1 MSLFGRRERREIR
14 ELNAY
19 VDRLRAQR
27 DKAVKGEETAVFN
40 RQQVLAQY
48 AALDEKYIA
57 VCIVNNCLTKDL
69 VKAAEDLAASRR
81 VEAGLARQLHAMA
94 QPVEPTDEHMDEL
107 NRLLAELHAE
117 KQRADHLQQ
126 RLDQV
131 LGLDDAAVAL
141 GASWQGRR
149 QKHMQFDKPTAAGE
163 AS

>member
-40 RQQVLAQY
+40 RRQISEQY

-57 VCIVNNCLTKDL
+57 VCIVNNCLT
-69 VKAAEDLAASRR
+69 EDLTAAAARIAEAA
-81 VEAGLARQLHAMA
+81 VEKA
-94 QPVEPTDEHMDEL
+94 
-107 NRLLAELHAE
+107 
-117 KQRADHLQQ
+117 RADQLQQ
-126 RLDQV
+126 RLDQA

-149 QKHMQFDKPTAAGE
+149 QKHMQFDKPTVE
-163 AS
+163 ETTP

>member
-27 DKAVKGEETAVFN
+27 DKAVRGEETAVSN

-57 VCIVNNCLTKDL
+57 VCIVNNHLTEDL

-81 VEAGLARQLHAMA
+81 VEGSLVRQIHAMA
-94 QPVEPTDEHMDEL
+94 QPVEPSDTFMDDL
-107 NRLLAELHAE
+107 NRVIAERDAE
-117 KQRADHLQQ
+117 KRRADRLQR
-126 RLDQV
+126 RLNDAV
-131 LGLDDAAVAL
+131 GLASPRPLDSSVWQPGYVAP
-141 GASWQGRR
+141 
-149 QKHMQFDKPTAAGE
+149 KPDKETT
-163 AS
+163 S